1 MSRRFLACSL
11 VSLSLALTS
20 ACGASQP
27 CPAQTVCP
35 TCPTLS
41 GRDGPAAA
49 TVEEWWHLPGS
60 IHFATGGSDVDARS
74 RLFLEEAVRM
84 MRDRDDVVRVRIEG
98 HTDERGNDTDNLR
111 LSEQRART
119 VADLLT
125 GMGVPRDRI
134 EIVGYGA
141 QQRLATGGTPEDHAL
156 NRRIEFSLLML
167 RPVTS
172 GS

>member
-1 MSRRFLACSL
+1 MTTRL
-11 VSLSLALTS
+11 VAYVSVSILALGLA
-20 ACGASQP
+20 ACGGSQP

-35 TCPTLS
+35 ACPTM
-41 GRDGPAAA
+41 GGGAPPVA

-60 IHFATGGSDVDARS
+60 IHFTTSGTEVDARS

-84 MRDRDDVVRVRIEG
+84 MRDRNDVVRVRVEG
-98 HTDERGNDTDNLR
+98 HTDERGNANDNQR
-111 LSEQRART
+111 LSEERARS

-141 QQRLATGGTPEDHAL
+141 QQRLATGGTAEDHAI

-167 RPVTS
+167 RPVTEVQ
-172 GS
+172 

>member
-1 MSRRFLACSL
+1 MTTRL
-11 VSLSLALTS
+11 VSTIAILATAVGLV
-20 ACGASQP
+20 ACGGSQP

-35 TCPTLS
+35 ACPTLTQ
-41 GRDGPAAA
+41 GPTGPIA

-60 IHFATGGSDVDARS
+60 IHFATNGTDVDARS

-84 MRDRDDVVRVRIEG
+84 MRDRNDVVRVRVEG
-98 HTDERGNDTDNLR
+98 HTDERGNANDNHR
-111 LSEQRART
+111 LSEERARS

-134 EIVGYGA
+134 EIVGYGS
-141 QQRLATGGTPEDHAL
+141 QQRLATGGTAEDHAI

-167 RPVTS
+167 RPVTEVQ
-172 GS
+172 